1 MEPLPYLL
9 LAERWRRDLPDLWA
23 ASGIYDLRWQDDDG
37 NLTRPY
43 PDQIASELSI
53 DELSSIEHR
62 INNIIEAYPQ
72 LSVES
77 LEHQPDYEK
86 NIPPSLSERAYY
98 GAIDPLSRAPEGW
111 EDTKSSLA
119 SGFYPK
125 DIYDKKEFDNLFSN
139 FTDYYND
146 QKKWI
151 DSGYLTD
158 EDKID
163 EIQDLGRWLEK
174 LPELADDFVQDGRSY
189 VKLKSFIPFSYDTK
203 YTHKE
208 FEGLVG
214 KPIVERQMT
223 DEQAESKKLSPIESA
238 LKEYA
243 DTAHTQSR
251 KLAKEWAKGKENDV
265 RWAAY
270 QDYISKRPVGFFENF
285 VPNEYWLDT
294 FFGLVPSVLALGT
307 GTALGLAAGAVAGP
321 GVGVFVGTA
330 ATIGLMT
337 PLEATGEY
345 QEAYEYAMEK
355 WGDEELAKEVAR
367 NATSN
372 YLAIMGIT
380 ELLPTGR
387 YMKMAMPAKAAR
399 ITAKSLNRS
408 IYQKILHDPN
418 VGSIFQQI
426 GGTAKTR
433 AKFHLANAGKQAFVE
448 GLQEVTQ
455 YLGSVAVQSGYKDE
469 TFLDI
474 YNPAEAASS
483 ILGGIMF
490 GGVLGGGASAYGGK
504 GAFKLAQARM
514 IGEEVTQ
521 YGEIP
526 AEEIVGLRSVI
537 IEGEPIVKVVTKS
550 MLEAEEAAGKKKEYT
565 GKPLYRQLPAAQ
577 EGVEDIVLRPEEPTM
592 KGFVSELL
600 SPRKAGRGAV
610 PREDIEDKKLKTLV
624 NRLDKFGAG
633 RQGEKLV
640 ATLQQG
646 GKDFV
651 DSLEPEQ
658 RDKINSVLK
667 GAIGNINKDVL
678 DVVKNPDNLIE
689 DVLAGKISID
699 YEVDRGSGKIATPHR
714 KTALTIKDKGY
725 VSDLTKDYEQ
735 QLIDE
740 FGKSP
745 SAKQASGWLSRNL
758 RLDISEE
765 MLKEEFEKEVEKEIT
780 QPSPTQI
787 SKSLQ
792 AEHWKEFADQT
803 LSKLEGENIVDEKG
817 KLEKGAKGLTAM
829 VINKDRYKGKYV
841 GQIGKIVKFDKGANK
856 VLMKM
861 PDGKSL
867 AFSVGTDIALTPESA
882 EDAGVTVTE
891 PVVEKEDTG
900 IEKMTKVA
908 KEQGHD
914 VESIKKEIPFSGVG
928 IGTEKE
934 MLTTVTAPTQALKDK
949 LKRLIDGQ
957 KSIETKESIDAPSI
971 RAYFHNQKMIE
982 NIIRELKE
990 RGEYKPTAE
999 KEPTEVDKKPKKLSQ
1014 QVEEVLRLRDEVD
1027 KGAKAIE
1034 KAQAQRKTP
1043 PSMVP
1048 FVKMQKEL
1056 STMLKDPEI
1065 IKELEARGEL
1075 ASVQK
1080 FIEEDKPVKP
1090 KKEPTDLE
1098 KEIRK
1103 RFHEVGESY
1112 DKDSPIATKKAI
1124 IKAMKDIMGPHAP
1137 DIESV
1142 LVDEIKENP
1151 NAIGSYADGI
1161 LQFILGQATEQT
1173 AVHEPIHW
1181 FLNRILTEEEYAFLA
1196 EKFKGKDARETE
1208 ENMADAATQFYF
1220 DSKTFVGKI
1229 KNILKKFWNAIRA
1242 FFDSAINDEMT
1253 VFDLFSR
1260 IGRDFE
1266 EKIYKDNFDT
1276 LNLVTSLIELNTD
1289 SMSKLESPQ
1298 VDVKTYDE
1306 LFKKPQREYTIR
1318 DRNIFNNIHNDLPTI
1333 NSPSSLPKLN
1343 ISQNVLKQAMD
1354 TPFSYR
1360 FSENILKMGNKVSL
1374 SQPFPT
1380 KGISKYEK
1388 YAVDR
1393 LYNDIIEDA
1402 EFEDKKSID
1411 TEELVNKFESFIE
1424 LEFPLNSYLV
1434 RVQKSNVDKEGM
1446 AFPTLYDKF
1455 VSKDVEK
1462 VYSERIMTTDGNF
1475 YLGQQHNF
1483 FLESGSTLEKKPS
1496 GFPVQRINGYGWF
1509 VYVEHDVQKGSIQI
1523 PPVKL
1528 SIMYEIQRD
1537 IDKMLR
1543 KQPSGEMKP
1552 KISGFTEQQ
1561 IKLMEE
1567 GKMPTTVKAVYKLW
1581 QQYVGIVDTRLRTSM
1596 KFAGE
1601 GLLWHNFIKRPQ
1613 AYGDIVAGQAMA
1625 HLAADLGIE
1634 TRQRGPTLSDSD
1646 IDNIIKSR
1654 GYKSVSSEGIYDP
1667 ATGDDVS
1674 DDVTSYNIKNMLE
1687 KYKKEID
1694 ELREYTK
1701 SATKNAVAERL
1712 DISLRWA
1719 VSGLVKQEAEKP
1731 YHIAKLGQEVISHP
1745 DYLYWDGK
1753 YAPDVMADKILD
1765 ALSPYLSKHG
1775 NLYKGRMKDFTK
1787 KLARGTLPG
1796 DKGEKQR
1803 KKNYAVYGRLA
1814 GSDTNFSTLLFGA
1827 GWKIPETGLISL
1839 PMDKNKRILAVKNVL
1854 TKLGIKPLTI
1864 KRLIAQLDK
1873 YDNYTNQFKKK
1884 DEVVPS
1890 VNIYDKDSEYPI
1902 EENIEFK
1909 ESDWMQID
1917 GKLIQKKSVS
1927 PEMNENLSLSRALL
1941 SGLLQMEL
1949 HLRKIAFNRDTQQ
1962 WKGVTGIYDSAEM
1975 YEPEEYMKGSLT
1987 EIEKIKKGDTINQRR
2002 SLLNKVTKEI
2012 GLKHKLKQNLDH
2024 NIKVAKG
2031 MLKAKESRYSL
2042 FKRDHKNIEQ
2052 AVTMWVNEGNRQL
2065 KGFLKDKFTSKLLL
2079 EYDWAMIESINKLR
2093 SFTGLDKVETERFLN
2108 EAKTFRQKQ
2117 VYTYILKAKDRG
2129 ISTAGFAGAKAHSRL
2144 EGQDRFHSTS
2154 RLYLNDFELN
2164 DPNRVKTYE
2173 EFELKKIGD
2182 GGNLAYVDR
2191 IYGRQT
2197 GNHLKTDDMLLQELR
2212 KIEKINLPHDKVLKR
2227 YYRDF
2232 PDKDQDII
2240 TYSIYN
2246 NKTEIETTLVDII
2259 NNKGE
2264 VVQTAEQQA
2273 LSLYRDAPSI
2283 GPIWKDTR
2291 KVLNS
2296 LNIPYEE
2303 KKYKELDEPIVI
2315 STLPKDL
2322 HFKVPRFHEKP
2333 NDLSDKEAPREH
2345 EYVNDGE
2352 NIEELLRISGRES
2365 EAGKRESVRY
2375 YIAKAANDILNG
2387 LNEISNITQKGAV
2400 TPTGNLWDES
2410 AYNKSKEHFESAYDN
2425 LKNAYSISLEDFV
2438 KAMFRAL
2445 KKIPAELRDR
2455 VREFLLKWAR
2465 EKDSG
2470 IDNKVNT
2477 RNTSIGIIELMGLA
2491 GRKRARL
2498 SRELIDSGTMD
2509 RIVDSMLNRNP
2520 DADSLSRDG
2529 TELEDSSDPEEV
2541 SNDLAFWT
2549 ESYDFRNEQFY
2560 KFLEESDSK
2569 GWLDRDQVSDLM
2581 KITLTGDRNLF
2592 MSHILGEYDFVPDTI
2607 EKSNM
2612 AQSFWV
2618 KNQEI
2623 NRITGSEKPAWWYAN
2638 LDEDGNR
2645 PKGRSSKKKLIPKV
2659 GGSSMYGKD
2668 IRSNKDLPSTYVVS
2682 FADWALKKN
2691 PYMGEEIKISRIY
2704 LNDIV
2709 DVWKGEKDDSG
2720 SNYFGKQAWIELG
2733 KGKDSLVRKWDN
2745 EFAAGVK
2752 DSKGNPVVRT
2762 VVEIKAGGSN
2772 PSFIVARVPE
2782 FVLEFSNDME
2792 AVKGYFD
2799 TEVEMGNMT
2808 RKMAK
2813 NYVSSIEES
2822 NKVDGIGNRFA
2833 AAQHITMHEVMK
2845 KTHGSEYL
2853 MRTDDI
2859 LHHSRRAQISYAE
2872 GIVPV
2877 GVGSHTVK
2885 IIDQSK
2891 AFIVTPDGRTE
2902 PMVEYIAG
2910 LAGRSRS
2917 DGASLVET
2925 EHLDSVAKSLG
2936 REPIQ
2941 GGLPLREVKSV
2952 VWFNSSENSFS
2963 KDNYPSK
2970 IFRGSEIWEGVHYL
2984 ALKHNDFVIDEGL
2997 KFVDGDGN
3005 VLAYSVKENN
3015 HIRIYDGDDNRIT
3028 RLSTLD
3034 EAKEP
3039 DGGSGSFKLDG
3050 RVATDVLTLPEESLR
3065 VIKMPNQR
3073 PKNSAAFPFSWLSKL
3088 YESEFEPLRLD
3099 IEKRLLN
3106 IARANVQAMY
3116 DARKNPEVMASLFGQ
3131 MKSDN
3136 TVFMKEVD
3144 ALIEPIP
3151 GELIGDGYMH
3161 PHLIKGHIEPVKNK
3175 LIGQN
3180 AYGGR
3185 RRGFGNYPV
3194 IKSDIDG
3201 TKVSSY
3207 DGVAISEDDATMV
3220 NFVRQKLNLDR
3231 GLRGAELQK
3240 AFKESIRGRRPVYIL
3255 AGRHPAYNISSV
3267 AQVKVEN
3274 IVPAGHGNVVW
3285 FHPDMV
3291 SGPLQADQDGD
3302 NSFLHVMYFGEG
3314 FSDETVPRLMEQ
3326 VKDTFKEKEAYS
3338 RIEIFKKKDRNLK
3351 VNSKSDMYKASQMIG
3366 TGINAQGVSTNAVTF
3381 FEDMHYKDFKATIGG
3396 QTIVARNPHE
3406 DMVVMDYAIL
3416 NDDVSQE
3423 YLNDLNLG
3431 KLVNKDGKKW
3441 VSGDK
3446 YLMTTPSKE
3455 LGLILQG
3462 AVDHVKELLLH
3473 DWKYGGYDFLIPKM
3487 FVQDTGAPIG
3497 QKQSRT
3503 IARLL
3508 RKELTYGGLRH
3519 GRDPD
3524 SRRSKSIE
3532 SMFDDSQKMYDLSQM
3547 LGKARGTEIAKRA
3560 NNRRVKNGENS
3571 RMVRETLP
3579 IEKLEFNNK
3588 LTTLE
3593 KLIAIPH
3600 EITVKYQKEN
3610 PKDIVYGH
3618 PWGYAPNRIVN
3629 GITATQKELLA
3640 MQKTEQLWYPENEKW
3655 KPKKR
3660 EAIAFI
3666 NQLATEFYGIA
3677 RRKEIF
3683 DEVMSESLTSASY
3696 PYADEI
3702 IDLVQKWYNEGD
3714 KKRKIK
3720 AFKDLDEQQQAYAT
3734 LKFLRGTE
3742 PQMKQIRK
3750 GVQVRA
3756 TKIVK
3761 TMVRVS
3767 ERIAEEKSEK
3777 QKEHLRKSYK
3787 ELRDDLDK
3795 LTTVTT
3801 INKQPRLR
3809 NIEAILPR
3817 QLMHPGVWSE
3827 FINRFG
3833 PNLRKAS
3840 DKAVK
3845 LRMRR
3850 ELGINELI
3858 TKDCP

>member
-1 MEPLPYLL
+1 MEPLPYFS
-9 LAERWRRDLPDLWA
+9 LAKDWMRDLPELWA
-23 ASGIYDLRWQDDDG
+23 ASGLYDLRWQDEDG

-43 PDQIASELSI
+43 PDQIVSELSI

-62 INNIIEAYPQ
+62 INNIIEAYPE
-72 LSVES
+72 LAKYS
-77 LEHQPDYEK
+77 LEHQPDYER
-86 NIPPSLSERAYY
+86 NVPPSLSERAYY

-125 DIYDKKEFDNLFSN
+125 DIYDKKEFDILFSN

-285 VPNEYWLDT
+285 VPNEYWIDT
-294 FFGLVPSVLALGT
+294 FFGLVPSVLALTAGT
-307 GTALGLAAGAVAGP
+307 GLGLAAGAVAGP
-321 GVGVFVGTA
+321 GVGLAVGTAATIGRFVGTA

-408 IYQKILHDPN
+408 IYQKILHDPK
-418 VGSIFQQI
+418 VGNIFHQI
-426 GGTAKTR
+426 GGTPKTR
-433 AKFHLANAGKQAFVE
+433 AKFHLANAGKQAFLE
-448 GLQEVTQ
+448 GMQEFTQ
-455 YLGSVAVQSGYKDE
+455 YIGSVAVQSGYKDE
-469 TFLDI
+469 TFSDI

-490 GGVLGGGASAYGGK
+490 GGVLGAGYSAYGGK
-504 GAFKLAQARM
+504 DAFKLAQAKM

-521 YGEIP
+521 YGQIP
-526 AEEIVGLRSVI
+526 AEEIVGLRQAV
-537 IEGEPIVKVVTKS
+537 IEGKPGVEVVTKS
-550 MLEAEEAAGKKKEYT
+550 MLKEEEAAKKRKEYT

-829 VINKDRYKGKYV
+829 VVNKDRYKGKYV

-882 EDAGVTVTE
+882 EEQGLTVTE
-891 PVVEKEDTG
+891 PFV
-900 IEKMTKVA
+900 
-908 KEQGHD
+908 
-914 VESIKKEIPFSGVG
+914 
-928 IGTEKE
+928 
-934 MLTTVTAPTQALKDK
+934 
-949 LKRLIDGQ
+949 
-957 KSIETKESIDAPSI
+957 
-971 RAYFHNQKMIE
+971 
-982 NIIRELKE
+982 
-990 RGEYKPTAE
+990 E

-1090 KKEPTDLE
+1090 KKEPTDLIKQIESEQNFESDIEVKLFRKDPIAWLKNSIEYHKEELGKSPVLPDWHKEQIDKYEGYLNQLEKTVEAPKTDLE

-1298 VDVKTYDE
+1298 VDVKTYNE
-1306 LFKKPQREYTIR
+1306 LFKKPKSEYTIR
-1318 DRNIFNNIHNDLPTI
+1318 DRKVFNNIHNDLPTI
-1333 NSPSSLPKLN
+1333 TSPSSLPKLP

-1411 TEELVNKFESFIE
+1411 TEELVNRFESFIE
-1424 LEFPLNSYLV
+1424 LEFPINSYMV
-1434 RVQKSNVDKEGM
+1434 RYQQSNVNKEGM
-1446 AFPTLYDKF
+1446 AFPTLYNNF

-1462 VYSERIMTTDGNF
+1462 VYSERIMTTDNNF
-1475 YLGQQHNF
+1475 YLGQSHGF
-1483 FLESGSTLEKKPS
+1483 YLEGSEIPITGQAGSFPS
-1496 GFPVQRINGYGWF
+1496 QRINGYGWF
-1509 VYVEHDVQKGSIQI
+1509 VYVEHDVNTGFL
-1523 PPVKL
+1523 PVKL

-1537 IDKMLR
+1537 IDKMLL
-1543 KQPSGEMKP
+1543 KKGGGQTQP

-1561 IKLMEE
+1561 IKLIEE
-1567 GKMPTTVKAVYKLW
+1567 GKMPTTVRAIYKLW
-1581 QQYVGIVDTRLRTSM
+1581 QQYASIVDARLQTSM

-1601 GLLWHNFIKRPQ
+1601 ELLYHSFIKKPQ
-1613 AYGDIVAGQAMA
+1613 AYGDIAAGQAMA
-1625 HLAADLGIE
+1625 NLAADLGIE
-1634 TRQRGPTLSDSD
+1634 TKIRKDVTLSDSD
-1646 IDNIIKSR
+1646 INAIIMDKGFKSEADR
-1654 GYKSVSSEGIYDP
+1654 EIHDL
-1667 ATGDDVS
+1667 ATGEDVS
-1674 DDVTSYNIKNMLE
+1674 DDVTSYNIKKML
-1687 KYKKEID
+1687 KRYRKEID
-1694 ELREYTK
+1694 ELRVYV
-1701 SATKNAVAERL
+1701 SGATKNAVAERL

-1731 YHIAKLGQEVISHP
+1731 YHIANLGQDVINHP

-1765 ALSPYLSKHG
+1765 AVSPYLSKHG
-1775 NLYKGRMKDFTK
+1775 DLYKRRMKDFTK
-1787 KLARGTLPG
+1787 KLARGILPG
-1796 DKGEKQR
+1796 DKGKTQR
-1803 KKNYAVYGRLA
+1803 SKNYAVYGSLNN
-1814 GSDTNFSTLLFGA
+1814 SEPTFSMLLFGA
-1827 GWKIPETGLISL
+1827 GYKIPETGLISL

-1884 DEVVPS
+1884 DELVPS

-1917 GKLIQKKSVS
+1917 GKLIRKKDVS
-1927 PEMNENLSLSRALL
+1927 PYATENLSLSRALL

-1949 HLRKIAFNRDTQQ
+1949 YLRKIAYDRDSI
-1962 WKGVTGIYDSAEM
+1962 KYSDDISGIYSLGASVIAIGQEIPAVGDFIS
-1975 YEPEEYMKGSLT
+1975 YEK
-1987 EIEKIKKGDTINQRR
+1987 EIERIKKGDTINQRR
-2002 SLLNKVTKEI
+2002 SLLKLVASPI
-2012 GLKHKLKQNLDH
+2012 GLKHKIKQNLDSK
-2024 NIKVAKG
+2024 IKTAKG
-2031 MLKAKESRYSL
+2031 QLKAKESRYSL
-2042 FKRDHKNIEQ
+2042 FKRDRKNIEQ
-2052 AVTMWVNEGNRQL
+2052 AVSMWVNEGNRQL
-2065 KGFLKDKFTSKLLL
+2065 RGFLKDKFTSKLLL
-2079 EYDWAMIESINKLR
+2079 EYDAVMLESIKKLR
-2093 SFTGLDKVETERFLN
+2093 SSTGLEKVETERFLN

-2117 VYTYILKAKDRG
+2117 VYTYLLKAKDRG
-2129 ISTAGFAGAKAHSRL
+2129 IVSAGFGGAKAHARL
-2144 EGQDRFHSTS
+2144 EGQDKFHSTA
-2154 RLYLNDFELN
+2154 RIYLNDYELN
-2164 DPNRVKTYE
+2164 DASRIKTYE
-2173 EFELKKIGD
+2173 EWQLKKIGD
-2182 GGNLAYVDR
+2182 GGNLPYVDR
-2191 IYGRQT
+2191 IYGLKM

-2212 KIEKINLPHDKVLKR
+2212 SLPGGKIGLPHRKTLLRDAVAFTQKKYKKQKIVYNIKNNRTGIEKEITEQEALSF
-2227 YYRDF
+2227 YRDT
-2232 PDKDQDII
+2232 P
-2240 TYSIYN
+2240 
-2246 NKTEIETTLVDII
+2246 TT
-2259 NNKGE
+2259 
-2264 VVQTAEQQA
+2264 
-2273 LSLYRDAPSI
+2273 
-2283 GPIWKDTR
+2283 GPIWKDIK

-2303 KKYKELDEPIVI
+2303 KKYKELDEPIVVA
-2315 STLPKDL
+2315 TLPKDL

-2333 NDLSDKEAPREH
+2333 NNLSDKEAAREH

-2365 EAGKRESVRY
+2365 EAGQRESVRY
-2375 YIAKAANDILNG
+2375 YISKAANDILNG

-2477 RNTSIGIIELMGLA
+2477 RNASIGIIELMGLA

-2569 GWLDRDQVSDLM
+2569 GWLDREQVSQLM
-2581 KITLTGDRNLF
+2581 EITLTGDRNLF

-2808 RKMAK
+2808 REMAK
-2813 NYVSSIEES
+2813 NYISSIEQS
-2822 NKVDGIGNRFA
+2822 NKVDGVGNRFA

-2970 IFRGSEIWEGVHYL
+2970 IFRGSEVWEGVHYL

-3088 YESEFEPLRLD
+3088 YEPEFEPLRLD

-3116 DARKNPEVMASLFGQ
+3116 DARKNPEVMAALFGQ

-3136 TVFMKEVD
+3136 TVFMKETD

-3381 FEDMHYKDFKATIGG
+3381 FEDMHYKGFKATIGG

-3416 NDDVSQE
+3416 KDDISQE
-3423 YLNDLNLG
+3423 YLDDLNLG

-3441 VSGDK
+3441 ASGDK

-3809 NIEAILPR
+3809 NVEAILPR